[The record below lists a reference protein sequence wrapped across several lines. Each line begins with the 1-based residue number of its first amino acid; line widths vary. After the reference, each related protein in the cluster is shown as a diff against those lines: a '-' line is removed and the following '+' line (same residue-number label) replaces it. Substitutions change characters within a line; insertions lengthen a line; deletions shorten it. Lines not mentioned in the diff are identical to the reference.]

1 MELKDHISPVWD
13 QLLGALDGML
23 KKAEDAGRGD
33 DLLAARIAGD
43 MFPLATQVRFV
54 CNMPGEAME
63 RLGLASFASNE
74 NDPATIAEAHT
85 LIADTRAQLAEWA
98 KIDFPADDQQVE
110 LALGNGM
117 TFDLTVGEYL
127 RDWALAQFYFHIT
140 AAYMIMRKEGVALG
154 KAEFVP
160 YMFKYLRQP
169 ASA

>member
-1 MELKDHISPVWD
+1 MHIKDQTLPVWD

-23 KKAEDAGRGD
+23 KKAEAAGHGD
-33 DLLAARIAGD
+33 DLLAARIADD

-54 CNMPGEAME
+54 CNMPGEGID
-63 RLGLASFASNE
+63 RLGLGAYISNP
-74 NDPATIAEAHT
+74 NDPATMAEAHK
-85 LIADTRAQLAEWA
+85 LIADTRAQIAEWA
-98 KIDFPADDQQVE
+98 KLDFPAEDKPTALE
-110 LALGNGM
+110 LANGM
-117 TFDLTVGEYL
+117 AFDLSVGEYL

-169 ASA
+169 ATA